1 MNVASNPYY
10 VGTAKDPINQQ
21 MDLSG
26 QERMY
31 KDQEQFQK
39 ADSILPHELE
49 SIIQVLGN
57 TFVSL
62 ADLQRMLENVKQNE
76 TVDSK
81 HVGQLQDKIDQIN
94 NLILELPEELNKI
107 SL

>member
-21 MDLSG
+21 MDLGG
-26 QERMY
+26 QERMN

-49 SIIQVLGN
+49 GIIQVLGN

-81 HVGQLQDKIDQIN
+81 HVSQLQDKIDQIN